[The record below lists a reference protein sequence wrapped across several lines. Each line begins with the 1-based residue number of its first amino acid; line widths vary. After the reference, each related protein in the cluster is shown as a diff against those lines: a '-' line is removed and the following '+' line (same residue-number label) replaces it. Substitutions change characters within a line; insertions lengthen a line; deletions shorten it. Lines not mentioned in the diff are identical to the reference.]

1 MLFQYFCLTC
11 MWGLPFPTS
20 YLGRGYK
27 LDAQENEIY
36 FMNTKHLPL
45 VFVPLI
51 GCSQESFNNLLDD
64 EADFLS
70 AMNDDEDCCK
80 SYEVGKLKFTLL

>member
-1 MLFQYFCLTC
+1 
-11 MWGLPFPTS
+11 
-20 YLGRGYK
+20 
-27 LDAQENEIY
+27 
-36 FMNTKHLPL
+36 MNTKHLPL

-64 EADFLS
+64 EAYFLS